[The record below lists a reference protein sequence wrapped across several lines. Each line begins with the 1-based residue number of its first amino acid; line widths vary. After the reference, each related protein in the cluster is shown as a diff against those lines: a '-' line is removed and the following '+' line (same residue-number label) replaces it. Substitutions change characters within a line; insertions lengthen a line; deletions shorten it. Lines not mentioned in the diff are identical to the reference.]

1 VTTQYG
7 NPPDSTNPQHVLE
20 PPSQSGVFLVVTVKP
35 GAEDHVRD
43 FFGEIGGVIR
53 AVGFRVKAAGLSCV
67 TGIGSDLWDRLFP
80 QKRPAKLH
88 PFKELKGGKHV
99 APSTPGDL
107 LFHIRADRTDMSFE
121 LTRQLMSKLEGYV
134 DVVDE
139 VHAFR
144 YFDQRDI
151 LGFVDGTANPEDQ
164 LAVDTVFVGDE
175 DPDFT
180 GSSYV
185 IVQKYIHDLPKWNS
199 ITVEEQQAA
208 FGRHKLSDMEFPD
221 KDKAPDSHIVLNTI
235 TEPDGTERKIVRDNM
250 VFGSVES
257 GEFGTYFIGYA
268 ADPTVTETMLE
279 RMFLGDGDATHDR
292 ILDFS
297 TALTGC
303 LFFVP
308 TADFLDNPASVL
320 GSSTESSTQGA
331 STSGSSS
338 DHSGGAGTAPN

>member
-1 VTTQYG
+1 MTFQYAS
-7 NPPDSTNPQHVLE
+7 PPSTDIPQHVLE
-20 PPSQSGVFLVVTVKP
+20 PPAPSAVFVVVTVKP
-35 GAEDHVRD
+35 GAEDAIRE
-43 FFGEIGGVIR
+43 FLGGIGGVIR
-53 AVGFRVKAAGLSCV
+53 AVGFRAKAANLSCV
-67 TGIGSDLWDRLFP
+67 TGIGADLWDRLYP
-80 QKRPAKLH
+80 EKRPAKLH
-88 PFKELKGGKHV
+88 PFKELRGGTHV

-107 LFHIRADRTDMSFE
+107 LFHIRSQRTDMSFE
-121 LTRQLMSKLEGYV
+121 LARQLINQISESV

-164 LAVDTVFVGDE
+164 LAVDSVFVGDE
-175 DPDFT
+175 DPDFA

-199 ITVEEQQAA
+199 ITVEDQQAA

-235 TEPDGTERKIVRDNM
+235 TGPDGKERKIVRDNM

-257 GEFGTYFIGYA
+257 GDFGTYFIGYA
-268 ADPTVTETMLE
+268 ADPEVTETMLE
-279 RMFLGDGDATHDR
+279 HMFLGHGDATHDR

-297 TALTGC
+297 TALTGG

-308 TADFLDNPASVL
+308 TQDFLDDPTSVL
-320 GSSTESSTQGA
+320 GSNSQGA
-331 STSGSSS
+331 TTQSSSAQGSSPENTNPQ
-338 DHSGGAGTAPN
+338 G